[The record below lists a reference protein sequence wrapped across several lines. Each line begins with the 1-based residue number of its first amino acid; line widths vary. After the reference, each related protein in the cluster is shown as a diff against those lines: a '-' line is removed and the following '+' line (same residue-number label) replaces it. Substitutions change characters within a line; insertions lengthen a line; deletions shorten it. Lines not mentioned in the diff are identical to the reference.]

1 MKHSVIEKIS
11 EWLETNGIYN
21 RVNGGTIATDG
32 YSIYGGTEY
41 YSTNDDWDNH
51 DHIHIDNDGNAN
63 ECHGQ
68 EPRDWEDRTKA

>member
-1 MKHSVIEKIS
+1 MADVVYSNNCDIFHMTNEETGEYDAKID
-11 EWLETNGIYN
+11 
-21 RVNGGTIATDG
+21 VHP
-32 YSIYGGTEY
+32 GGTEY